1 MNPLKLWLFV
11 FCSLLVL
18 AGVAFAAAGFVLLCV
33 WLVSHQSIWLNA
45 LGWLVVATTAITFFF
60 AD

>member
-11 FCSLLVL
+11 FCSLLLL
-18 AGVAFAAAGFVLLCV
+18 AVVAFAAAGFVLLCG
-33 WLVSHQSIWLNA
+33 WLVSHPSIWLNA